1 MHNKFLEIVSSP
13 LMNLD
18 HTYRYSGT
26 KLVESESLSQHIID
40 TVMMGL
46 KIIDEANQRAGM
58 EVLNPSN
65 YLMKAICHD
74 LEEVITGDIP
84 RPLKY
89 YDKDTTASM
98 KHVADQVAYKFFGDQ
113 FYQGDAYYN
122 VWRDAKDGDEGYILK
137 LVDTLVVVNK
147 VLKEVSLLHNYYMLR
162 GAHEVSQYLVEL
174 LDHFDE
180 YCKIDNFDI
189 RIYLENLVR
198 DALHCMDKVLKDNE
212 STMKNFNIH
221 SQSMI

>member
-1 MHNKFLEIVSSP
+1 
-13 LMNLD
+13 MN
-18 HTYRYSGT
+18 
-26 KLVESESLSQHIID
+26 
-40 TVMMGL
+40 
-46 KIIDEANQRAGM
+46 
-58 EVLNPSN
+58 
-65 YLMKAICHD
+65 
-74 LEEVITGDIP
+74 
-84 RPLKY
+84 
-89 YDKDTTASM
+89 
-98 KHVADQVAYKFFGDQ
+98 
-113 FYQGDAYYN
+113 
-122 VWRDAKDGDEGYILK
+122 

-162 GAHEVSQYLVEL
+162 VAHEVSQYLVEL

-198 DALHCMDKVLKDNE
+198 DALHCMDKILKDNE